1 MTNPG
6 ASRSTPAKSC
16 PEQRN
21 VSQESGPEEI
31 LEETKRA
38 RLEVL
43 STEAPSSEGAA
54 FFELMNTNEQ
64 EKPLEIDTP
73 SSARK
78 MKMRKGEDVKDGI
91 ETSEQQNKAEV
102 HRKRKRVR
110 CGECEACTREDCG
123 LCEPCKKMVSRGDFC
138 IKYGFFEAHL
148 YYFYLILCITH
159 EKKKFGGDGSCKET
173 CVHRRCRDLKERAPS
188 AEKKRKA
195 PKKAIAPTED
205 GKNLDEVTEIA
216 PSRRT
221 PSLARSPTA
230 SSKASSRRSRK
241 DSKRN
246 SKSPASKKERSSQ
259 SSHNASSETDG
270 IPGRNTNNDMEFLYG
285 RAIPSYARETCA
297 GCVGKRD
304 EELGSEPIIICD
316 G

>member
-6 ASRSTPAKSC
+6 ASRSTPAKSF
-16 PEQRN
+16 PDQRN
-21 VSQESGPEEI
+21 ASQESGPEEI

-54 FFELMNTNEQ
+54 FSELMNTNEQ

-73 SSARK
+73 SSART
-78 MKMRKGEDVKDGI
+78 MKRRKGEDLKDGI
-91 ETSEQQNKAEV
+91 ETSELQNN

-138 IKYGFFEAHL
+138 IKYGFFEANL
-148 YYFYLILCITH
+148 CYFYLTLCITH

-195 PKKAIAPTED
+195 LKKAVAPNEEE
-205 GKNLDEVTEIA
+205 KNLDEVTEIA

-221 PSLARSPTA
+221 PSLARSPTT

-241 DSKRN
+241 DSKRK
-246 SKSPASKKERSSQ
+246 SKSPTSKKEKSSQ
-259 SSHNASSETDG
+259 SSRIASSETDG
-270 IPGRNTNNDMEFLYG
+270 VLGRNTNNDMEFLYG
-285 RAIPSYARETCA
+285 RAIPSFARETCA